1 MTQTQISIWKP
12 QRTQRNTKT
21 LRTLCPLWL
30 EIILIIL
37 SILSKKNRHR
47 SSSATGAGARWRAA
61 RPRPTAPSRSIL
73 LRPATTT
80 RKSPKASQAHRN
92 HSSLVTR
99 HWPACRVTARNQTL
113 VFWRESDVDTGRRS
127 DASLADK
134 DFTIP
139 AADGEYRLVDVMG
152 TPSAIAAACLP
163 GAVRAQAPAV
173 QSSPQRHT

>member
-1 MTQTQISIWKP
+1 MAGNNPDNPVNPVKKEPASFLVRDWRGREVARGEAAPDGTIA
-12 QRTQRNTKT
+12 
-21 LRTLCPLWL
+21 LDPLTPGYYYA
-30 EIILIIL
+30 EV
-37 SILSKKNRHR
+37 SESEP
-47 SSSATGAGARWRAA
+47 SSSESLVTC
-61 RPRPTAPSRSIL
+61 
-73 LRPATTT
+73 
-80 RKSPKASQAHRN
+80 
-92 HSSLVTR
+92 HSSL
-99 HWPACRVTARNQTL
+99 ARLSGDRQAGNQTL